1 MKTEYIEEIKETIR
15 VLVSTR
21 EQLFERALNLAMKG
35 PLEDIDEAFEIG
47 DVYDFKL
54 AHFDNTT
61 DINLQ
66 KLVDL
71 IKEVEKTADSIVNLN
86 DLDYGD
92 IIVE

>member
-1 MKTEYIEEIKETIR
+1 MKPEYTEEIKETVR
-15 VLVSTR
+15 VLANTR
-21 EQLFERALNLAMKG
+21 QQLFERALNLAMKG
-35 PLEDIDEAFEIG
+35 PLEDIDEVFELG

-54 AHFDNTT
+54 AHLDNTT

-86 DLDYGD
+86 DLDIEK
-92 IIVE
+92 IIKE